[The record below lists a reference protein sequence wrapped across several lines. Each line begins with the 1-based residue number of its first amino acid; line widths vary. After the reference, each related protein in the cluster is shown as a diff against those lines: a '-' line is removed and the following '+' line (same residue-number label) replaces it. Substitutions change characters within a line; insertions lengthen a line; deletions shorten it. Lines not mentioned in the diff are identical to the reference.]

1 MIYLYLFLFLL
12 ALLLFYPV
20 TVNICYL
27 EEFSLSVRWLFIK
40 IKILPA
46 KEKNENKEKKSKDE
60 GKGKKEPSK
69 KVKKEKSKEEKKRSI
84 SEIINIAAD
93 ILRGLKT
100 PFGKFFKHIKIRN
113 LELEISTATEDSAK
127 TAFNYTLTA
136 AAVSMLESQI
146 SKIFS
151 LKAKSINVY
160 PDFTKETTRIYLK
173 TDIKMSIAAFLSFCL
188 SVLFS
193 QRENLKKLLNS

>member
-12 ALLLFYPV
+12 ALLLIYPV

-27 EEFSLSVRWLFIK
+27 DELSLSVRWLFIK
-40 IKILPA
+40 MKILPA
-46 KEKNENKEKKSKDE
+46 KEKSDNKEKKTKDE
-60 GKGKKEPSK
+60 SKGGKETSK
-69 KVKKEKSKEEKKRSI
+69 KAKKEKNKEEKKRSI
-84 SEIINIAAD
+84 SETINIAAD
-93 ILRGLKT
+93 ILRGLRT

-113 LELEISTATEDSAK
+113 LELEISAAADDSAK
-127 TAFNYTLTA
+127 TAFNYTLIA

-151 LKAKSINVY
+151 LKTKSINVY
-160 PDFTKETTRIYLK
+160 PNFTKETTQIYLK

-193 QRENLKKLLNS
+193 QRENLKKLLNP